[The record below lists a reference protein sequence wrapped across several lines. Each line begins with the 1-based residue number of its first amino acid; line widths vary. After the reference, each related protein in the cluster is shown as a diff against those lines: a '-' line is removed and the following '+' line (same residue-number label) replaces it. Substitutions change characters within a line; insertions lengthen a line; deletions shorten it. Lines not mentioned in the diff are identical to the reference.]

1 MTVELPLI
9 GIGYRY
15 PLHDWTVEHLARFDV
30 LEVVVD
36 HYMTGGPT
44 YRDSLGALLGKVPMT
59 AHGIGLSLGSTEP
72 LDYDYIEKIADI
84 TSLIGA
90 NNFSE
95 HVAFTRSSGI
105 DLANLLPLPKTRET
119 LDFLVGRLREVCRIM
134 PVPVS
139 LENITYLF
147 DYNYGELTDAEF
159 LIQLCERTE
168 TKLLLDIQNLY
179 TNSLNHHFDPTEFL
193 DALPRGIVKAVHMAG
208 GQEME
213 HVEIDT
219 HSFPVRDEVLA
230 LLRLMRTQQ
239 SPDTIILERDGRLDE
254 PDEMLDD
261 IDNIRDQYDLAPR
274 GKSHVQPIAS

>member
-1 MTVELPLI
+1 MTAETPLI

-15 PLHDWTVEHLARFDV
+15 PLHDWTVEHLACFDV
-30 LEVVVD
+30 LEIVVD
-36 HYMTGGPT
+36 HYLTGGPT
-44 YRDSLGALLGKVPMT
+44 YRDGLASLVGKVPMT
-59 AHGIGLSLGSTEP
+59 AHGIGLSLGSAEP

-84 TSLIGA
+84 TSMIGA
-90 NNFSE
+90 TNFSE

-119 LDFLVGRLREVCRIM
+119 LDFLVDRLRDVCRIM

-159 LIQLCERTE
+159 LIRLCDRTD
-168 TKLLLDIQNLY
+168 TTLLLDIQNLY
-179 TNSLNHHFDPTEFL
+179 TNALNHDFDPTEFL
-193 DALPRGIVKAVHMAG
+193 NALPDGIVKAVHMAG

-230 LLRLMRTQQ
+230 LLGLMRTRQ

-261 IDNIRDQYDLAPR
+261 IDNIRAQYDLAPT
-274 GKSHVQPIAS
+274 GKGHVQPFAS

>member
-1 MTVELPLI
+1 MTVIPPLI
-9 GIGYRY
+9 GIGYRH
-15 PLHDWTVEHLARFDV
+15 PLHDWTVKNLACFDV

-36 HYMTGGPT
+36 HYLMGGT
-44 YRDSLGALLGKVPMT
+44 AYRDSLGSLLGKVPVT
-59 AHGIGLSLGSTEP
+59 AHGIGLSLGSAEP
-72 LDYDYIEKIADI
+72 LDYDYIEQIAEI

-90 NNFSE
+90 TRFSE

-119 LDFLVGRLREVCRIM
+119 LDFLVERLREVCRIM

-147 DYNYGELTDAEF
+147 DYNYGEMSDAEF
-159 LIQLCERTE
+159 LIRLCERTE
-168 TKLLLDIQNLY
+168 TTLLLDIQNLY
-179 TNSLNHHFDPTEFL
+179 TNALNHHFDPVDFL
-193 DALPRGIVKAVHMAG
+193 NALPRGIVKSVHMAG

-230 LLRLMRTQQ
+230 LLGLMRTLQ
-239 SPDTIILERDGRLDE
+239 SPDTIILERDGRLDA
-254 PDEMLDD
+254 PNEMLDD
-261 IDNIRDQYDLAPR
+261 IDNIRARYDLAPA
-274 GKSHVQPIAS
+274 GKAHVQPLAS